1 MQNEKLGV
9 SSTSSCASTLLVVHM
24 VIVLPMPTYMHLH
37 VVPFL
42 ILHESPSHACVFS
55 RFVRMRAAYR
65 TIASRAFGR
74 C

>member
-1 MQNEKLGV
+1 MMIFKTW
-9 SSTSSCASTLLVVHM
+9 SPHRARAPYLLYM

>member
-1 MQNEKLGV
+1 
-9 SSTSSCASTLLVVHM
+9 M